1 MYIGQQTSRYSEFSD
16 WLNNLMKEEIMQ
28 TVIEVDGI
36 RIQGTKSKVKETLSK
51 LGYTFYESESKG
63 LVLLSEIAPE
73 HIRNAIIKKSIS
85 HFQKL
90 RSEEP
95 AAFTKRLVSGGLFM
109 DDKELDLLAN
119 ELKNRFEKTEDIG
132 HPYMGD
138 DFEEDDYYD
147 TNDYGGDF

>member
-1 MYIGQQTSRYSEFSD
+1 MRIGP
-16 WLNNLMKEEIMQ
+16 

-36 RIQGTKSKVKETLSK
+36 RIEGTKSRVKETLSK
-51 LGYTFYESESKG
+51 LGYAFYESESKG
-63 LVLLSEIAPE
+63 LVLLSDMAPE
-73 HIRNAIIKKSIS
+73 HIRNAILKKSIA

-119 ELKNRFEKTEDIG
+119 ELKSRFENKSNFSTSNID
-132 HPYMGD
+132 
-138 DFEEDDYYD
+138 EESDEEESDNDYYED
-147 TNDYGGDF
+147 GEFDEDFDSPVHF